1 MRLKK
6 IGQNMQDKITT
17 YNIREERLKTS
28 QEKKKSVDEVK
39 ENAKKHFEEIFN
51 RV

>member
-1 MRLKK
+1 MKSK
-6 IGQNMQDKITT
+6 EIGSDVKNDSIT
-17 YNIREERLKTS
+17 YNIREERLKAS
-28 QEKKKSVDEVK
+28 EEKKKSVDEVK

>member
-1 MRLKK
+1 MKDNK
-6 IGQNMQDKITT
+6 NQQSIT

-28 QEKKKSVDEVK
+28 QEKKNPVDEVK

-51 RV
+51 RI